1 MDTQQNTALTRAL
14 AEVPGPL
21 PTSGVIHITLPHTD
35 RFTVVGNHLAQ
46 HPDLSCTAVG
56 LAVRIQ
62 SLPQGTEVS
71 IKALTARCQE
81 GERRIAAALRELEG
95 HGYLQRFRHRLPG
108 QKVITRTV
116 FCNQP
121 AALLRPRSQAPVAA
135 VPVSV
140 PVPASVPVPV
150 TAHPPAQTQAQP
162 QAHAPEPDSEP
173 GSQPEPE
180 PAPTPPFVP
189 LVPPPTAPKPPRP
202 PLPQP
207 GTLTPELDRAATAL
221 LSDLRRHAPEF
232 TLSEGDIHHLAPAVA
247 SWLERDAH
255 PDTIRRTL
263 TDDLPRPL
271 RHPVK
276 LLKHRLTALLPPP
289 LPGACDLAAPTRP
302 RVVVT
307 PFQTCDDCDRAF
319 RSPDPGHCRD
329 CRETREHR
337 GEGVR
342 VAA

>member
-1 MDTQQNTALTRAL
+1 MDTQHNTALTRAL

-21 PTSGVIHITLPHTD
+21 PTRGVIHITIPHTD

-71 IKALTARCQE
+71 IKALAARCKE
-81 GERRIAAALRELEG
+81 GEKRIAAALHELEA

-108 QKVITRTV
+108 KQVATRTV

-121 AALLRPRSQAPVAA
+121 AEVLRPRTRSQMPAPD
-135 VPVSV
+135 
-140 PVPASVPVPV
+140 
-150 TAHPPAQTQAQP
+150 
-162 QAHAPEPDSEP
+162 PEPEP
-173 GSQPEPE
+173 EPKPEPE
-180 PAPTPPFVP
+180 PAPPVPPAPLPVPAPPPPPPFAP

-207 GTLTPELDRAATAL
+207 SELTAELDRAATAL
-221 LSDLRRHAPEF
+221 LSDLRRHAPQF
-232 TLSEGDIHHLAPAVA
+232 TLSEDDIRQLAPAVA
-247 SWLERDAH
+247 AWLERDAH
-255 PDTIRRTL
+255 PDAIRRTL
-263 TDDLPRPL
+263 TDDPPRPL

-289 LPGACDLAAPTRP
+289 LPGACDLAAPARP
-302 RVVVT
+302 RIVVT

-319 RSPDPGHCRD
+319 RSPTPGHCRD

-337 GEGVR
+337 GEDVR